1 MHDQLNS
8 DLSYLKQQF
17 FVKSQLFDWHLAIL
31 HVIAY
36 VSYHMKNCLLI
47 GSESDMDIKKELH
60 PLSHYVNDRNEL
72 INQAF
77 KVIGEYM
84 LLLKNRSQG

>member
-1 MHDQLNS
+1 M
-8 DLSYLKQQF
+8 
-17 FVKSQLFDWHLAIL
+17 
-31 HVIAY
+31 IAY
-36 VSYHMKNCLLI
+36 VSYVSYEKLFANI